1 MEIINKQESIRNQY
15 YGYLAQAL
23 NLKIINAKK
32 KEVSKYLFEME
43 TINIGF
49 DGNLKSMKKM

>member
-1 MEIINKQESIRNQY
+1 LEIINKQESIRNQY

>member
-1 MEIINKQESIRNQY
+1 
-15 YGYLAQAL
+15 LAQAL

-32 KEVSKYLFEME
+32 EEVSKYLFEME